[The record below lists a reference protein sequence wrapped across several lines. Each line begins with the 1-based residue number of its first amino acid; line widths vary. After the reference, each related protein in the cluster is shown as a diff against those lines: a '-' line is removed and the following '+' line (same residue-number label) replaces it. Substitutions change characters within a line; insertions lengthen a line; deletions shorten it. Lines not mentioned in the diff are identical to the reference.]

1 MSAHGGGQAPGEH
14 GEGRTMQGTVRI
26 ATTNSERQ
34 TIYALRYRIYI
45 EEMDGGARH
54 READAGAR
62 QLQDQWDSHAHH
74 FYVNQDAEMVACARL
89 VLRRHG
95 PFECEHELQLARF
108 TPAYPHY
115 LSMSSRLALHPRLR
129 GSSLL
134 RQLTCAMFSFAREQ
148 DIRFDFIDCHPRLL
162 PLYSR
167 LGYRIYR
174 PGFNH
179 PKYTYVVPMVLVLD
193 DRAYLERV
201 RSPFAPIAQ
210 RFRCSS
216 EGTDLLLSQFP
227 EFAGD
232 VQSAACDVDQFWD
245 LLKHQLLN
253 PLPAGKCCDLL
264 DGLADE
270 EMKMLTS
277 IGHVVPCY
285 AGDIVL
291 SVNDP
296 GREVFVILSGQFNVT
311 GIIPGPYGDVSVR
324 KLLGPG
330 QSFGEIRFLTE
341 KIRYASVAALE
352 PSRVLVLSS
361 KALDRLLVS
370 APQVAAKVYR
380 NLAKLVAARLQN
392 LAV

>member
-1 MSAHGGGQAPGEH
+1 
-14 GEGRTMQGTVRI
+14 MQGTVHI
-26 ATTNSERQ
+26 ATTDTERQ
-34 TIYALRYRIYI
+34 TIYRLRYRVYI
-45 EEMDGGARH
+45 EEMDGGTRH
-54 READAGAR
+54 SEADPGAR
-62 QLQDQWDSHAHH
+62 QLHDEWDPHAHH

-95 PFECEHELQLARF
+95 PFECEQELELSRF
-108 TPAYPHY
+108 VPAFPRY
-115 LSMSSRLALHPRLR
+115 LSMSSRLVLHPRLR

-134 RQLTCAMFSFAREQ
+134 RQLTCAMFTFAREQ
-148 DIRFDFIDCHPRLL
+148 AIRFDFIDCHPRLL

-193 DRAYLERV
+193 DHAYLERV

-210 RFRCSS
+210 RFSS
-216 EGTDLLLSQFP
+216 SSDGTDLLLSQFP
-227 EFAGD
+227 ELVGD
-232 VQSAACDVDQFWD
+232 VQSAACDVDEFWD
-245 LLKHQLLN
+245 LLKQQVLSVM
-253 PLPAGKCCDLL
+253 PAGRPCDLL

-277 IGHVVPCY
+277 IGHVVACC

-291 SVNDP
+291 SVDDP
-296 GREVFVILSGQFNVT
+296 SREVFLILSGLFEVT
-311 GIIPGPYGDVSVR
+311 GMISGAYGEVNIR
-324 KLLGPG
+324 KVLQPG

-341 KIRYASVAALE
+341 KIRYASVTALE

-361 KALDRLLVS
+361 KALDRLMAS
-370 APQVAAKVYR
+370 APKVAAKVYR
-380 NLAKLVAARLQN
+380 NLAKLVAVRLQDI
-392 LAV
+392 AV